1 MDNGALSYRRFLD
14 GDESAFDIIIKEYF
28 DNLIFFINRYVHDL
42 HISEDIAIDVFADLV
57 VHKNRYNFRGTLK
70 TYLFML
76 AKSRTINYAKRQIKR
91 RAVEESYT
99 ENENN
104 EYESLESLVLHD
116 ELKLTVNKAVD
127 KLPEDMK
134 VAIHLIYFENL
145 TYEEAAAVMGKNKKQ
160 IDNLLYRAK
169 NTLRTM
175 LGKED
180 LLK

>member
-1 MDNGALSYRRFLD
+1 M
-14 GDESAFDIIIKEYF
+14 
-28 DNLIFFINRYVHDL
+28 
-42 HISEDIAIDVFADLV
+42 
-57 VHKNRYNFRGTLK
+57 
-70 TYLFML
+70 
-76 AKSRTINYAKRQIKR
+76 
-91 RAVEESYT
+91 
-99 ENENN
+99 NENN